1 MSHRPALL
9 LYCQHSL
16 GLGHL
21 KRSWALASHLAEGF
35 RVTLVSGG
43 VSPAGLTP
51 PQGIETIELPPL
63 AQDAAGKLFSVNGDA
78 SVDDVKAKRQQRLI
92 EIARHV

>member
-1 MSHRPALL
+1 VSHRPALL

-21 KRSWALASHLAEGF
+21 QRSWALASHLAEAF
-35 RVTLVSGG
+35 RVTLVSG
-43 VSPAGLTP
+43 
-51 PQGIETIELPPL
+51 
-63 AQDAAGKLFSVNGDA
+63 GKLFSVNGDA
-78 SVDDVKAKRQQRLI
+78 SVDGVKAKRQQRLI